1 MSEQDRGALQVA
13 LQTKKG
19 SRKNKQARQQPS
31 AETVDPLPATQP
43 LTLLPGYISRPG
55 SSAMPTGLARTQPEV
70 CSSAVRQYAVSST
83 QQYTEDLEDARPG
96 GFLREQRGQAAVQL
110 GMPPAV
116 LAAMTAPSLGAISPA
131 RIRAAR
137 GEQASVP
144 AGATGV
150 QPAALAAEC
159 NFWTELAADLE
170 HSGLGL
176 TAPGQQSPAGTEAT
190 EVGAAATEG
199 TWQSR
204 CQAQAK
210 LTEAG
215 AAPLQ
220 ESQAPGKRT
229 GIEAAPCA
237 AAIEA
242 EPEQPVPKRR
252 RRMKM
257 PAELTL
263 GRRTEAQPSNPEA
276 ASTSDQP
283 APQPAGTASKQLNR
297 LRRHP
302 GKAPLRRGSSRARF
316 RGTGSA
322 GVAKALVG
330 GDLTSK
336 EAAALD
342 ALPLPPCLQRLE
354 TIFIAVNT
362 LYGFLQRSHIQV
374 GVCGFRMQQTSRH
387 KCVKIIC

>member
-1 MSEQDRGALQVA
+1 MSA
-13 LQTKKG
+13 
-19 SRKNKQARQQPS
+19 
-31 AETVDPLPATQP
+31 
-43 LTLLPGYISRPG
+43 
-55 SSAMPTGLARTQPEV
+55 GLARPHPEV
-70 CSSAVRQYAVSST
+70 CSSAGRPSAISST
-83 QQYTEDLEDARPG
+83 QQYTEDHLDARPG
-96 GFLREQRGQAAVQL
+96 GFLREQKCHAAVQL

-116 LAAMTAPSLGAISPA
+116 PAAMTAPSLGAISPA
-131 RIRAAR
+131 RIQAGR

-144 AGATGV
+144 AGATGI

-170 HSGLGL
+170 VSGLGL
-176 TAPGQQSPAGTEAT
+176 TDPGQQSLAGT
-190 EVGAAATEG
+190 GA
-199 TWQSR
+199 
-204 CQAQAK
+204 
-210 LTEAG
+210 TEAG
-215 AAPLQ
+215 AAAAEGTRQSQCQAQQTRTEAGAASLH

-229 GIEAAPCA
+229 EAEAASGTA
-237 AAIEA
+237 AVEA
-242 EPEQPVPKRR
+242 GPEQPVPKRR
-252 RRMKM
+252 RRTKM

-263 GRRTEAQPSNPEA
+263 GRQSEAQPSNPEA

-283 APQPAGTASKQLNR
+283 NPQPAGTAAKQLNR

-322 GVAKALVG
+322 GVAKALIG

-336 EAAALD
+336 EAAVLD

-374 GVCGFRMQQTSRH
+374 GTVVLECH
-387 KCVKIIC
+387 KYLGTDSMKSLIMLLNPVRLFAAQPFP

>member
-1 MSEQDRGALQVA
+1 M
-13 LQTKKG
+13 
-19 SRKNKQARQQPS
+19 
-31 AETVDPLPATQP
+31 ETIDPLPATQP

-55 SSAMPTGLARTQPEV
+55 SSAMSAGLARPHPEV
-70 CSSAVRQYAVSST
+70 CSSAGRQSAISST
-83 QQYTEDLEDARPG
+83 DQYTEDRQDARPG
-96 GFLREQRGQAAVQL
+96 GFLREQKGHAAVQL
-110 GMPPAV
+110 GMLPAV
-116 LAAMTAPSLGAISPA
+116 PAAMTAPSLGAISPA
-131 RIRAAR
+131 RIQAGR

-170 HSGLGL
+170 VSGLGL
-176 TAPGQQSPAGTEAT
+176 TDPGQQSMAGTEAT
-190 EVGAAATEG
+190 EAGAAAAEG
-199 TWQSR
+199 ARHSR

-210 LTEAG
+210 RTEAE
-215 AAPLQ
+215 AAPFH

-229 GIEAAPCA
+229 EAEAASGTA
-237 AAIEA
+237 AGEA
-242 EPEQPVPKRR
+242 GTEQPVPKRR
-252 RRMKM
+252 RRTKM

-263 GRRTEAQPSNPEA
+263 GRQSEAQPSNPEA

-283 APQPAGTASKQLNR
+283 NPQPAGTAAKQLNR

-322 GVAKALVG
+322 GVAKALIG

-374 GVCGFRMQQTSRH
+374 GTVVWECSNNLGTGITRSSIMLLNPVRLCSARPFPQ
-387 KCVKIIC
+387 

>member
-1 MSEQDRGALQVA
+1 MA
-13 LQTKKG
+13 
-19 SRKNKQARQQPS
+19 
-31 AETVDPLPATQP
+31 
-43 LTLLPGYISRPG
+43 
-55 SSAMPTGLARTQPEV
+55 TGLARTQPEV

-83 QQYTEDLEDARPG
+83 QQYTEDHGDAQPG

-131 RIRAAR
+131 RIQAGR
-137 GEQASVP
+137 GEQTSVP

-170 HSGLGL
+170 TSGLGF
-176 TAPGQQSPAGTEAT
+176 TDPGQQLLADTEAT
-190 EVGAAATEG
+190 EADAAAAEG
-199 TWQSR
+199 ARQSR
-204 CQAQAK
+204 CQVQAERA
-210 LTEAG
+210 EAG
-215 AAPLQ
+215 AAALRK
-220 ESQAPGKRT
+220 SHAPGKR
-229 GIEAAPCA
+229 IEVEAAPGA
-237 AAIEA
+237 AAVEA

-263 GRRTEAQPSNPEA
+263 GRQTEAQPSGPEA
-276 ASTSDQP
+276 AATSDQP
-283 APQPAGTASKQLNR
+283 ALQPAGTAAKQLNR

-374 GVCGFRMQQTSRH
+374 GPCGFNKQQTKHSGTNILRSS
-387 KCVKIIC
+387 VMLSPLEESSQLW

>member
-1 MSEQDRGALQVA
+1 MSA
-13 LQTKKG
+13 
-19 SRKNKQARQQPS
+19 
-31 AETVDPLPATQP
+31 
-43 LTLLPGYISRPG
+43 
-55 SSAMPTGLARTQPEV
+55 GLARTQPKV
-70 CSSAVRQYAVSST
+70 CSGAVQHFAVSST
-83 QQYTEDLEDARPG
+83 QPYTEDHRDGRPG
-96 GFLREQRGQAAVQL
+96 GFLQEQRGQAAVQL

-116 LAAMTAPSLGAISPA
+116 PAAMTAPSLGAISPA
-131 RIRAAR
+131 RMQAR
-137 GEQASVP
+137 QVERASVP

-170 HSGLGL
+170 NSGLGL
-176 TAPGQQSPAGTEAT
+176 IEPGQQSLAGTEAT
-190 EVGAAATEG
+190 GAGAAAAEG
-199 TWQSR
+199 ARQSR
-204 CQAQAK
+204 CQAQARR
-210 LTEAG
+210 TEAG

-229 GIEAAPCA
+229 EVEAASGA
-237 AAIEA
+237 AAVEA
-242 EPEQPVPKRR
+242 VPEQPDSKRC

-263 GRRTEAQPSNPEA
+263 GRQTEAQPSDPEA
-276 ASTSDQP
+276 TSPSEQP
-283 APQPAGTASKQLNR
+283 DLQPAGTAAKQLNR

-302 GKAPLRRGSSRARF
+302 GKAPLRRGSSRSRF

-342 ALPLPPCLQRLE
+342 ALPLPPCLRRLE

-374 GVCGFRMQQTSRH
+374 GTCNLECSRHPGTHTSRSSVALSIL
-387 KCVKIIC
+387 VKLFAAQPFLVTGPLH